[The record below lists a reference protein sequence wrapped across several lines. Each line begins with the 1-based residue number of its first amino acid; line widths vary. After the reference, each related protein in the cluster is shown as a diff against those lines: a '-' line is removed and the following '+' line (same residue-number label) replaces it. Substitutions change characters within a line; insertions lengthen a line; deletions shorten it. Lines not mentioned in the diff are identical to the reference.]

1 MKGKFSVAKKK
12 EWLFYALMA
21 ALPILQFIIFY
32 VVVNANSLVLAFKSY
47 DRDTNVY
54 GWVGFDNF
62 AAIIKSFR
70 FDDVMRSSA
79 INSLILYATNLL
91 VSVPLSLIFSY
102 YIYKKMWFSRFF
114 NVILFLPSII
124 SSIIMSMIFQNFV
137 DNAIPE
143 FILKISGKM
152 VGGLISTSEYTFGTI
167 LFYNVWVG
175 FGISVLLY
183 SGAMSGIDNSL
194 IEAAKLDGATSLSE
208 FWHVVLSS
216 IFPTITTFLVV
227 GIAGIFTNQMA
238 LFNFFGGE
246 APNSLSTFGYYMF
259 VKVEDANIA
268 QFPRLSALGIL
279 MTVVA
284 VPITFVVK
292 YLLEKFGPKTD

>member
-1 MKGKFSVAKKK
+1 
-12 EWLFYALMA
+12 
-21 ALPILQFIIFY
+21 
-32 VVVNANSLVLAFKSY
+32 
-47 DRDTNVY
+47 
-54 GWVGFDNF
+54 
-62 AAIIKSFR
+62 
-70 FDDVMRSSA
+70 
-79 INSLILYATNLL
+79 
-91 VSVPLSLIFSY
+91 
-102 YIYKKMWFSRFF
+102 
-114 NVILFLPSII
+114 
-124 SSIIMSMIFQNFV
+124 MSMIFQNFV

-152 VGGLISTSEYTFGTI
+152 VGGLVSTSEYTFGTI

-292 YLLEKFGPKTD
+292 YLLEKFGTKTD

>member
-1 MKGKFSVAKKK
+1 M
-12 EWLFYALMA
+12 
-21 ALPILQFIIFY
+21 
-32 VVVNANSLVLAFKSY
+32 
-47 DRDTNVY
+47 
-54 GWVGFDNF
+54 
-62 AAIIKSFR
+62 
-70 FDDVMRSSA
+70 
-79 INSLILYATNLL
+79 
-91 VSVPLSLIFSY
+91 
-102 YIYKKMWFSRFF
+102 
-114 NVILFLPSII
+114 
-124 SSIIMSMIFQNFV
+124 
-137 DNAIPE
+137 
-143 FILKISGKM
+143 
-152 VGGLISTSEYTFGTI
+152 
-167 LFYNVWVG
+167 G

-227 GIAGIFTNQMA
+227 GVAGIFINQMA